1 MALSAAAISAHA
13 LSAGQS
19 SAPEAL
25 PIALPLRLSV
35 LSAIPIGLPVRL
47 SVSAVPAIA
56 LPLRLSVG
64 AGGAAVALP
73 LRLSVLDAAV
83 RGGLDGA
90 GAWAA
95 APDGKWRAHVWL
107 GDTDISARITGAVSV
122 THADNAAATADFG
135 FLPAS
140 THQPMSI
147 IGQRVRIAFAQA
159 SGANAQTIFTGV
171 VDVPSIDL
179 QSGVVSCSCKDQ
191 AQEVWANTPRPV
203 IDAMV
208 GGRWH
213 VAVSGEPEDNFAY
226 LEERIQSVGKSWAID
241 ALGQIRIIPWRGLS
255 RSVTVRQADVIDGS
269 LSVDLPS
276 RDQLRTRIVCRMQ
289 YRYTLL
295 RSRGARLQWSE
306 PLEFFQPRYMFG
318 TQLKPGYLLCT
329 RPMVEQATESV
340 SGWGMVSR
348 EIISPPWGTWNVG
361 TELDPFLWTITATVA
376 PTLAVA
382 VQADYATR
390 WQQSITE
397 DYTVEV
403 VWGALESQLP
413 APIPEEI
420 GASLEAEFDVRDWGS
435 DSSVAPA
442 LPTAVGDYA
451 LPWQPAGADTSARD
465 EALRTLLDRAWV
477 RLWDASRSGRVRF
490 DLPCRPDLWLDA
502 GVTLETARVRASG
515 KVVEVQ
521 HLLDMESGEATTS
534 VSVAV
539 GMPGATDATQ
549 PDWTLPAA
557 PADDYTPPVSA
568 YSFECGTF
576 VGGLAESPPYD
587 EAAMVG
593 FLTNAEGADGANEQY
608 PHSFRLRDP
617 GLAAEDRDPRELASA
632 ATMVVTIPTDT
643 LEILS

>member
-19 SAPEAL
+19 SAPEVQ

-47 SVSAVPAIA
+47 SVSAQPAIT
-56 LPLRLSVG
+56 LPLRLAV
-64 AGGAAVALP
+64 ATGGAALSLP
-73 LRLSVLDAAV
+73 VRLSVLDASV
-83 RGGLDGA
+83 VGGLDGA

-122 THADNAAATADFG
+122 THADNAAATADFS
-135 FLPAS
+135 FLPAG
-140 THQPMSI
+140 TLQPMSI
-147 IGQRVRIAFAQA
+147 IGQRVRVAFAQA
-159 SGANAQTIFTGV
+159 SGANAQTLFTGV
-171 VDVPSIDL
+171 VDVPSIDVQTGL
-179 QSGVVSCSCKDQ
+179 VECSCKDQ
-191 AQEVWANTPRPV
+191 AQEVWANTPRET
-203 IDAMV
+203 IDALV

-226 LEERIQSVGKSWAID
+226 LEERIQSVGKSWAINP
-241 ALGQIRIIPWRGLS
+241 LGQVRIIPWRGLA
-255 RSVTVRQADVIDGS
+255 RTVTVRQADVIDGS
-269 LSVDLPS
+269 LSIALPS

-289 YRYTLL
+289 YRYTML
-295 RSRGARLQWSE
+295 RSRGARLQWLE
-306 PLEFFQPRYMFG
+306 PLEFFQPRYMFD

-329 RPMVEQATESV
+329 RPMVEQATEGV
-340 SGWGMVSR
+340 SGWDMVSR
-348 EIISPPWGTWNVG
+348 EITSPPWGTWNVG

-376 PTLAVA
+376 PTLAIA
-382 VQADYATR
+382 VQADYSTR

-403 VWGALESQLP
+403 VWSALEAQLP
-413 APIPEEI
+413 APITEEI
-420 GASLEAEFDVRDWGS
+420 GASLEAEFDARDWS
-435 DSSVAPA
+435 TDSSVEPA
-442 LPTAVGDYA
+442 LPSAIGDYA
-451 LPWQPAGADTSARD
+451 MPWQPAGADTSARD

-490 DLPCRPDLWLDA
+490 DLPCRPDLWLDV
-502 GVTLETARVRASG
+502 GVALETDRVRASG
-515 KVVEVQ
+515 KVVEVE

-534 VSVAV
+534 VAVAV
-539 GMPGATDATQ
+539 GMPGATDAAL

-568 YSFECGTF
+568 YSFECDTF
-576 VGGLAESPPYD
+576 VGGLPDSPPYD
-587 EAAMVG
+587 EQTMVG
-593 FLTNAEGADGANEQY
+593 FLTNAEGADGSYEQY
-608 PHSFRLRDP
+608 PHSFRVRDP
-617 GLAAEDRDPRELASA
+617 DLAAEDRDPRELASA
-632 ATMVVTIPTDT
+632 ATVVVTIPTDT